1 MDKSIKPPN
10 CRRKLAFLMEENM
23 KDDLQDIIAKLEKLQ
38 KQTDGVGNIRIGYYI
53 EQAKVNARLAKKTLE
68 EET

>member
-1 MDKSIKPPN
+1 
-10 CRRKLAFLMEENM
+10 M